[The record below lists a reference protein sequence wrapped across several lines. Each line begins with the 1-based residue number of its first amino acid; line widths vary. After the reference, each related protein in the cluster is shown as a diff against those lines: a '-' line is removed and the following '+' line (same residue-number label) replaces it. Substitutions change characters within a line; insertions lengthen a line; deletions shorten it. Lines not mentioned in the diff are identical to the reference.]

1 MVTLQVEDISFSY
14 QSRNVF
20 SGISLDAQGGQMVS
34 LVGPNGAGKTTLLKC
49 INRLLPLKEGM
60 VRLNGRDLSELSR
73 TELAKCTAYVPQAAV
88 SSFPITVFDTV
99 LLGRRPYLNWKPQQQ
114 DLDMVMDMIERM
126 DLTSLAMRDLGT
138 LSGGERQKVLVAK
151 AMVQEPRL
159 LLFDEP
165 TSYLDLKYQLKIM
178 QFIRDLIDEKQ
189 ICALITT
196 HDLNLALQFSDRL
209 VVLKD
214 GTIAA
219 EGSPAILSEGLI
231 LQVYGVEAALQH
243 YQEQPFMI
251 PLRAVP

>member
-1 MVTLQVEDISFSY
+1 
-14 QSRNVF
+14 VF
-20 SGISLDAQGGQMVS
+20 SGISLDAQGGQIVS

-49 INRLLPLKEGM
+49 INRLLPLKEGT
-60 VRLNGRDLSELSR
+60 VQLDGQDLSELSR
-73 TELAKCTAYVPQAAV
+73 AELAKRTAYVPQAAV
-88 SSFPITVFDTV
+88 SNFPITVFDTV
-99 LLGRRPYLNWKPQQQ
+99 LLGRRPYLNWKPQQH
-114 DLDMVMDMIERM
+114 DLDLVMDIIERM
-126 DLTSLAMRDLGT
+126 DLSGLAMRDLGE

-209 VVLKD
+209 VALKD
-214 GTIAA
+214 GKIAA
-219 EGSPAILSEGLI
+219 EGSTAILSEALI
-231 LQVYGVEAALQH
+231 LQVYGVEASLQ
-243 YQEQPFMI
+243 YYEEQPFMI
-251 PLRAVP
+251 PLRAVH

>member
-1 MVTLQVEDISFSY
+1 
-14 QSRNVF
+14 VF
-20 SGISLDAQGGQMVS
+20 SGISLDAQGGQIVS

-49 INRLLPLKEGM
+49 INRLLPLKEGT
-60 VRLNGRDLSELSR
+60 VQLDGQDLSELSR
-73 TELAKCTAYVPQAAV
+73 AELAKRTAYVPQATV
-88 SSFPITVFDTV
+88 SNFPITVFDTV
-99 LLGRRPYLNWKPQQQ
+99 LLGRRPYLNWKPQQY
-114 DLDMVMDMIERM
+114 DLDLVMDIIERM
-126 DLTSLAMRDLGT
+126 DLRGLAMRDLGE

-209 VVLKD
+209 VALKD
-214 GTIAA
+214 GKIVA
-219 EGSPAILSEGLI
+219 EGSTAILSEALI
-231 LQVYGVEAALQH
+231 LQVYGVEASLQH

-251 PLRAVP
+251 PLRAMP